1 MFLLS
6 SSNIIWEKV
15 NNVSVEPVFIHFFS
29 TLELLPKLKVDGTP
43 AVERKLN
50 RYAQFV
56 KDHYSE
62 VKSGSPWRNHKEI
75 MDKLKDLYH
84 QKLTL

>member
-1 MFLLS
+1 MLNLDCWLSLSLL
-6 SSNIIWEKV
+6 
-15 NNVSVEPVFIHFFS
+15 S

-43 AVERKLN
+43 AAERKLN

-62 VKSGSPWRNHKEI
+62 VKSGSPWQSHKEI
-75 MDKLKDLYH
+75 MDRLKEMYH
-84 QKLTL
+84 RMATV

>member
-1 MFLLS
+1 MNIFL
-6 SSNIIWEKV
+6 
-15 NNVSVEPVFIHFFS
+15 S

-43 AVERKLN
+43 AAERKLN

-56 KDHYSE
+56 KDHYGE

-75 MDKLKDLYH
+75 MDKIKDLYH
-84 QKLTL
+84 QKPAL